1 MYIAIATPK
10 DKKEFSQLWQ
20 KCFNCDE
27 EFFELFY
34 NKCYP
39 HSRTYFVIEDSRIV
53 SCASILKSKFISD
66 TPSNGGYLYGVCT
79 HEEYRGRGFAKAVIE
94 FAMEESL
101 KWGLDYIVTRPATK
115 DLFQFYRNIGF
126 NQTLY
131 RRKITLPLPSSTEKI
146 QVKELKYNTILPI
159 RKYFLQKNYF
169 AWNPQYYDYLLG
181 YLKNS
186 NGIALEFHNN
196 RYLIGH
202 PDFEDKN
209 CFNILEL
216 GHPRTSNLRFP
227 TLYYAEN
234 IIKELYP
241 DVSKITMYIPP
252 MVHYNDIED
261 GETEEFVVIKS
272 DSITFNDESFF
283 NFTAE

>member
-101 KWGLDYIVTRPATK
+101 KWGLDYIVTRPASK
-115 DLFQFYRNIGF
+115 ELFQFYRNI
-126 NQTLY
+126 
-131 RRKITLPLPSSTEKI
+131 
-146 QVKELKYNTILPI
+146 
-159 RKYFLQKNYF
+159 
-169 AWNPQYYDYLLG
+169 
-181 YLKNS
+181 
-186 NGIALEFHNN
+186 
-196 RYLIGH
+196 
-202 PDFEDKN
+202 
-209 CFNILEL
+209 
-216 GHPRTSNLRFP
+216 
-227 TLYYAEN
+227 
-234 IIKELYP
+234 
-241 DVSKITMYIPP
+241 
-252 MVHYNDIED
+252 
-261 GETEEFVVIKS
+261 
-272 DSITFNDESFF
+272 
-283 NFTAE
+283 